1 MTQQLYPPTTLRPTA
16 RRTRK
21 KTVQP
26 LIPRASRWWR
36 RSYSLAAGW
45 GLAAISLLFNVSF
58 YFNTPIAGDTKESC
72 QTIVQ
77 SSAVLS
83 REQLTKILAVPER
96 SSQQSVKDIV
106 AEPYCQLSDI
116 ELRDG
121 VTAKREAYPL
131 AFSPTTWLVMLY
143 ESDEYAG
150 FAFSFQ

>member
-21 KTVQP
+21 KIVKP
-26 LIPRASRWWR
+26 LMPRTSQWWR
-36 RSYSLAAGW
+36 HSYSLAAGW
-45 GLAAISLLFNVSF
+45 GLAAISLLFNVTS
-58 YFNTPIAGDTKESC
+58 YFNTPIAGDAKESC

-83 REQLTKILAVPER
+83 REQLTKILTVPER
-96 SSQQSVKDIV
+96 SSQQSVKNIV

-150 FAFSFQ
+150 FTFSFQ